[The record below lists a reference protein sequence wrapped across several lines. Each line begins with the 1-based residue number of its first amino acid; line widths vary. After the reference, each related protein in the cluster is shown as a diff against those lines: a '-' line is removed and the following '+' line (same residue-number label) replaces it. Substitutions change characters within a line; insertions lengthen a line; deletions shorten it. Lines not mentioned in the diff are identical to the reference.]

1 MRGWGFTY
9 KGKEQETVK
18 RGQETSFSTSIGR
31 LCGVDRVK
39 VRDMGRGLTFTLM
52 VVVLFLQSRTFLKRI
67 MIDNSLHLFSR
78 KAILVLN
85 YVRLFV
91 DLVYAAFVLS

>member
-1 MRGWGFTY
+1 MGFAY
-9 KGKEQETVK
+9 NGKGKVTVK
-18 RGQETSFSTSIGR
+18 RGQETSFSTSIGS
-31 LCGVDRVK
+31 LYGVDRVK
-39 VRDMGRGLTFTLM
+39 VRDMGRGLTFKLI
-52 VVVLFLQSRTFLKRI
+52 VLFLFLQSRTFLKRI
-67 MIDNSLHLFSR
+67 MIYNSLHLFSR